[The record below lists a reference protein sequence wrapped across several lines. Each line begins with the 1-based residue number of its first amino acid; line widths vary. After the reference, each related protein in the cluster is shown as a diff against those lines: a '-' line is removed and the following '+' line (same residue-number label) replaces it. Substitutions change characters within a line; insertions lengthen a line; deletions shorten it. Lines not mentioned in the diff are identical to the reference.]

1 MEVASTRGVCDSF
14 DYTFP
19 NEDVIKQIVITLQK
33 DAGGRPKKS
42 RPVTERALVRRINR
56 RLQDQGERIE
66 KWRFGPD
73 RGSYRR
79 LETATDWIVSPEVH
93 LEGLGRELDVMK
105 AWEFL
110 RNE

>member
-1 MEVASTRGVCDSF
+1 M
-14 DYTFP
+14 
-19 NEDVIKQIVITLQK
+19 NQIVITLEK
-33 DAGGRPKKS
+33 DANGRPKKR

-79 LETATDWIVSPEVH
+79 LEVATGLNGPEVD
-93 LEGLGRELDVMK
+93 LEALSRELGVMK
-105 AWEFL
+105 PWEFL
-110 RNE
+110 SIE